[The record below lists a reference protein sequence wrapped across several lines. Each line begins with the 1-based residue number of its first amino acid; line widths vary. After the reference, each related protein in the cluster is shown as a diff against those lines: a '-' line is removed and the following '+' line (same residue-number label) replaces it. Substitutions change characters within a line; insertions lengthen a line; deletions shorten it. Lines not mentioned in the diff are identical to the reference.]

1 MSAHRIE
8 LEGQMYSHWLAR
20 HGKRK
25 EFQATG
31 MRVLVQSK
39 MSGNVN
45 GEASFAHVVMAAL
58 GMRYDDL
65 RRFALHCHRMA
76 PFPVPNPAPALVILC
91 LPSLSHRA
99 IDMMG
104 RLGVLS
110 YAVSCMSSLMC
121 MRLPGESTQWTCK
134 TITVYASQSY
144 RLAPWLASVYSLEIF
159 RTHTAHSPRHVS
171 LSCA

>member
-1 MSAHRIE
+1 
-8 LEGQMYSHWLAR
+8 
-20 HGKRK
+20 
-25 EFQATG
+25 
-31 MRVLVQSK
+31 VQSN

-45 GEASFAHVVMAAL
+45 GVASFAHVVMAAL
-58 GMRYDDL
+58 GMRYGDL
-65 RRFALHCHRMA
+65 RRFALSRDG
-76 PFPVPNPAPALVILC
+76 PVPGTNPAPALVILW

-99 IDMMG
+99 MDMMV

-134 TITVYASQSY
+134 TITVYASQSS

>member
-1 MSAHRIE
+1 MRI
-8 LEGQMYSHWLAR
+8 Q
-20 HGKRK
+20 
-25 EFQATG
+25 
-31 MRVLVQSK
+31 VQSN

-45 GEASFAHVVMAAL
+45 GVASFAHVVMAAL
-58 GMRYDDL
+58 GMRYGDL
-65 RRFALHCHRMA
+65 RRFALSRDG
-76 PFPVPNPAPALVILC
+76 PVPGTNPAPALVILW

-99 IDMMG
+99 MDMMV

-121 MRLPGESTQWTCK
+121 LRLPGESTQWTCK
-134 TITVYASQSY
+134 TITVYASQSS

>member
-8 LEGQMYSHWLAR
+8 LEGQMHSHWLAR

-31 MRVLVQSK
+31 MRILVQSK

-45 GEASFAHVVMAAL
+45 GEAGFAHAVMECAT
-58 GMRYDDL
+58 MTCV
-65 RRFALHCHRMA
+65 ALHYHRMA
-76 PFPVPNPAPALVILC
+76 PFPVPNPAPALVILW

-99 IDMMG
+99 MDTMV

-110 YAVSCMSSLMC
+110 YAVSCMSS
-121 MRLPGESTQWTCK
+121 
-134 TITVYASQSY
+134 
-144 RLAPWLASVYSLEIF
+144 
-159 RTHTAHSPRHVS
+159 
-171 LSCA
+171 

>member
-1 MSAHRIE
+1 MH
-8 LEGQMYSHWLAR
+8 SHWLAR
-20 HGKRK
+20 HGKSK

-31 MRVLVQSK
+31 MRIQVQSK
-39 MSGNVN
+39 MPSNVN
-45 GEASFAHVVMAAL
+45 GVASFAHVVMAAL
-58 GMRYDDL
+58 GMRYGDL
-65 RRFALHCHRMA
+65 RRFALSRMA
-76 PFPVPNPAPALVILC
+76 SFPVPKSAPALVILW

-99 IDMMG
+99 MDMMV

-144 RLAPWLASVYSLEIF
+144 RFAPWLASVYSLEIF
-159 RTHTAHSPRHVS
+159 RTHTAHSPCHVS

>member
-1 MSAHRIE
+1 MRI
-8 LEGQMYSHWLAR
+8 
-20 HGKRK
+20 
-25 EFQATG
+25 
-31 MRVLVQSK
+31 RVLSL

-45 GEASFAHVVMAAL
+45 GVAS
-58 GMRYDDL
+58 L
-65 RRFALHCHRMA
+65 RTSSWLHWECATVTCVALHYHGMA
-76 PFPVPNPAPALVILC
+76 PFPIPNPAPVLVILW

-99 IDMMG
+99 MDMMV

-159 RTHTAHSPRHVS
+159 RIHTAHSPRHVS
-171 LSCA
+171 LSCASSCLATMPKWG